1 MPSETKQSTTA
12 QDTSTLHTA
21 TESHYA
27 SHPRAGEVA
36 LNAVDHISA
45 MVAYWDKD
53 QRCVFSNDAYRE
65 WFGRTPEQMLGM
77 TMKELLGEL
86 YGKNHPYILG
96 ALRGERQVFERRIP
110 LPTGGF
116 RDSIATYT
124 PDIVD
129 GVTLG
134 FWVHVA
140 DVTILRE
147 REAALERVL
156 RERDEAL
163 AEVRTLRGLLP
174 ICSSC
179 KAIRDDQGHWHSLE
193 EYVSD
198 HSEAKFSHG
207 FCPTCV
213 AKHFPDLRLP

>member
-1 MPSETKQSTTA
+1 MKLEQQADANHEPSDSLALNQAPS
-12 QDTSTLHTA
+12 SP
-21 TESHYA
+21 
-27 SHPRAGEVA
+27 HPRASEIA
-36 LNAVDHISA
+36 LKAVNHISA

-65 WFGRTPEQMLGM
+65 WFGRTPKEMLGM
-77 TMKELLGEL
+77 TMKELLGDL
-86 YGKNHPYILG
+86 YEKNHRYILG

-110 LPTGGF
+110 LPQGGF

-124 PDIVD
+124 PDVVD

-140 DVTILRE
+140 DVTMLRE

-179 KAIRDDQGHWHSLE
+179 KAIRDDKGQWHSLE
-193 EYVSD
+193 EYVSER
-198 HSEAKFSHG
+198 SEVKFSHG
-207 FCPTCV
+207 ICPACV
-213 AKHFPDLRLP
+213 ARLYPDLKMP

>member
-1 MPSETKQSTTA
+1 MNSEPPQP
-12 QDTSTLHTA
+12 DTSH
-21 TESHYA
+21 S
-27 SHPRAGEVA
+27 RAGQIA
-36 LNAVDHISA
+36 LKALDRISA

-77 TMKELLGEL
+77 TMQQLLGEL
-86 YGKNHPYILG
+86 YEKNYPHILG

-110 LPTGGF
+110 LPNGGF

-129 GVTLG
+129 GKTIG
-134 FWVHVA
+134 FWAHVA

-147 REAALERVL
+147 REVALERALV
-156 RERDEAL
+156 ERDEAL

-179 KAIRDDQGHWHSLE
+179 KAIRDNEGEWHALE
-193 EYVSD
+193 EYVSERSD
-198 HSEAKFSHG
+198 AKFSHG
-207 FCPTCV
+207 ICPACV
-213 AKHFPDLRLP
+213 AKFYPELKQT